1 MSLWT
6 TVILASILSFAIKF
20 SGYLVPQTLLE
31 KHRFTRVTNLLTVA
45 MLAALVAVQTLAV
58 GQSIEID
65 ARVPA
70 VIVAAI
76 LFALRVPFIIVVIV
90 AGVVAVLL
98 RNLGWM
104 A

>member
-1 MSLWT
+1 
-6 TVILASILSFAIKF
+6 
-20 SGYLVPQTLLE
+20 
-31 KHRFTRVTNLLTVA
+31 

-76 LFALRVPFIIVVIV
+76 MFALRVPFIIVVIV
-90 AGVVAVLL
+90 AGLIAVAL
-98 RNLGWM
+98 RYFGIM
-104 A
+104 G

>member
-20 SGYLVPQTLLE
+20 SGFLVPQTMLE
-31 KHRFTRVTNLLTVA
+31 KPRFTRVTNLLTVA

-90 AGVVAVLL
+90 AGVVAVVF
-98 RNLGWM
+98 RNVGWM

>member
-6 TVILASILSFAIKF
+6 TVIVASVLSFAIKF
-20 SGYLVPQTLLE
+20 SGYLVPQSLLE
-31 KHRFTRVTNLLTVA
+31 KPRFTRVTNLLTVA

-58 GQSIEID
+58 GQWIEID

-76 LFALRVPFIIVVIV
+76 LFAFRVPFIIVVIV
-90 AGVVAVLL
+90 AGVIAVVL

>member
-6 TVILASILSFAIKF
+6 TVIVASVLSFAIKF
-20 SGYLVPQTLLE
+20 SGYLVPQSLLE
-31 KHRFTRVTNLLTVA
+31 KPRFTRVTNLLTVA

-58 GQSIEID
+58 GQWIEID
-65 ARVPA
+65 SRVPA

-76 LFALRVPFIIVVIV
+76 LFAFRVPFIIVVIV
-90 AGVVAVLL
+90 AGVIAVVL